1 MSSEIRLSFR
11 MLKNAILRS
20 IFFLLYVWTVV
31 VVYVGKSVMRAVLF
45 PYTSLRYLT
54 QKVSSLITVKN
65 IGAAGTNSAG
75 AVSYGLKQTGS
86 FLWYVIKN
94 TPLFLIS
101 IAKQIIA
108 IIEGIFL
115 GIIHLIASFYSFLTS
130 KYFQYFVYGFLFC
143 LLFLFIQQAYFFVR
157 ELPSPAAIG
166 QVNFA
171 QSTHLYD
178 RNGKLLY
185 AIYRDVNRTSV
196 PLSSVPK
203 AVIQAT
209 IAIED
214 KNFYNHKG
222 ISFFGGI
229 LRAAKDS
236 FIYNELQGGSTITQQ
251 LVKTA
256 LLTPE
261 RTIERK
267 LKEMVLALWT
277 EQMYTKDEIMEMYL
291 NQVPYGGSAYGIEEA
306 SKVYFGKTAQ
316 ELTLGEAALL
326 AGLPRAP
333 SIYSPFIDPD
343 LAERRR
349 DQVLQEMYLQHY
361 ISKNQFENAIQEDL
375 TVLPPTTNIRAPH
388 FVMYTRTAL
397 ENEFGTKKVEESGF
411 NIVTSLDLDI
421 QTKAE
426 EILREEVEKL
436 QPLNASN
443 GGVIVMDPN
452 TGQILAMV
460 GSVNYFGENYGAFNV
475 TTAQRQPGS
484 TLKPMLYAMALENG
498 YTAATPIDDSPIV
511 FNIAGAEPYQP
522 VNYDRRYHGRVPIR
536 YALGNSY
543 NVPAIKVLNTMGVQP
558 FVDFAKTMGID
569 TWEESSRFGLSIA
582 LGGGE
587 VTLVDLTQ
595 VYSVFANGGY
605 RVEPTP
611 FVEIKDSREKDVTH
625 IRSTKTRVLNEGVAF
640 IISDILSDNTARQQ
654 AFGVNNPLHVKD
666 EIVSAKTGTT
676 NDYKDAWTI
685 GFTDKVVVGVWVGN
699 NNNSSMHSI
708 AGSLGAGP
716 IFNRIMKYMIEEH
729 DAAGKMPQPVN
740 VVSMPCY
747 NGRVEY
753 FLRGTE
759 RKSYCQQTVIKQG
772 DKPVQEVRNAVP

>member
-1 MSSEIRLSFR
+1 
-11 MLKNAILRS
+11 MLKTNVMKSA
-20 IFFLLYVWTVV
+20 FFLLYAWTVM
-31 VVYVGKSVMRAVLF
+31 VVYVGKSVIRATIF
-45 PYTSLRYLT
+45 PYSAVRFIQKKTFAFFTS
-54 QKVSSLITVKN
+54 VH
-65 IGAAGTNSAG
+65 
-75 AVSYGLKQTGS
+75 LKQAGS
-86 FLWYVIKN
+86 NSIRGVLSGSANIASILWYVVKN
-94 TPLFLIS
+94 TPRFFLS
-101 IAKQIIA
+101 IVKQIIN

-130 KYFQYFVYGFLFC
+130 RYFQYFVYGFLFC
-143 LLFLFIQQAYFFVR
+143 LLFIFIQQAYFFVR
-157 ELPSPAAIG
+157 ELPSPGSIG

-185 AIYRDVNRTSV
+185 EIYRDVNRTSI

-203 AVIQAT
+203 TVIEAT

-229 LRAAKDS
+229 LRAAKDT

-326 AGLPRAP
+326 AGLPKAP

-343 LAERRR
+343 LAKRRR
-349 DQVLQEMYLQHY
+349 DQVLQEMYAQQF
-361 ISKNQFENAIQEDL
+361 ITKKQFEGAITEEL
-375 TVLPPTTNIRAPH
+375 VVLPPTTNIRAPH
-388 FVMYTRTAL
+388 FVMYTRTEL

-411 NIVTSLDLDI
+411 NILTSLDLDI

-426 EILREEVEKL
+426 EILSEEIEKL
-436 QPLNASN
+436 KPLNASN
-443 GGVIVMDPN
+443 GGIIVMDPN

-460 GSVNYFGENYGAFNV
+460 GSVDYFGETYGAFNV

-484 TLKPMLYAMALENG
+484 TLKPMLYAMALANG

-543 NVPAIKVLNTMGVQP
+543 NVPAIKVLNTLGVQQ

-569 TWEESSRFGLSIA
+569 TWEDSSRFGLSVA

-587 VTLVDLTQ
+587 VTLLDLTQ
-595 VYSVFANGGY
+595 IYSVFANGGY

-611 FVEIKDSREKDVTH
+611 FVEIKDSREEEITR
-625 IRSTKTRVLNEGVAF
+625 IRSTKTRVLDEGVAF
-640 IISDILSDNTARQQ
+640 IISDILSDNAARQQ
-654 AFGVNNPLHVKD
+654 AFGVNNPLHLPG

-716 IFNRIMKYMIEEH
+716 IFNRMMKYMIDEH
-729 DAAGKMPQPVN
+729 GAEGKMQQPVT
-740 VVSMPCY
+740 VVAMPCY

-759 RKSYCQQTVIKQG
+759 RKNYCQRTVIKQG
-772 DKPVQEVRNAVP
+772 DKPVQEVRNTAP

>member
-1 MSSEIRLSFR
+1 
-11 MLKNAILRS
+11 MLKNRLLHAL
-20 IFFLLYVWTVV
+20 FFLAYYITLAVIYL
-31 VVYVGKSVMRAVLF
+31 GKSVKTAVTFPFAVIFVFIRNTISFFTGEFFRDRAKQSVVILWNLLIRT
-45 PYTSLRYLT
+45 PYFLVAFVKY
-54 QKVSSLITVKN
+54 VISLIETV
-65 IGAAGTNSAG
+65 
-75 AVSYGLKQTGS
+75 
-86 FLWYVIKN
+86 
-94 TPLFLIS
+94 
-101 IAKQIIA
+101 
-108 IIEGIFL
+108 FL
-115 GIIHLIASFYSFLTS
+115 GIIHMIGSFYNFLTS
-130 KYFQYFVYGFLFC
+130 RYFQYFVYGFLFC
-143 LLFLFIQQAYFFVR
+143 LLYIFVQQAYFFIQ
-157 ELPSPAAIG
+157 ELPSPSSIG

-185 AIYRDVNRTSV
+185 EIYRDENRTSI
-196 PLSSVPK
+196 PIESVPK
-203 AVIQAT
+203 NVIDAT

-229 LRAAKDS
+229 LRAIKDTY
-236 FIYNELQGGSTITQQ
+236 IYKELQGGSTITQQ
-251 LVKTA
+251 LVKSA

-316 ELTLGEAALL
+316 ELTLSEAALL
-326 AGLPRAP
+326 AGLPKAP

-343 LAERRR
+343 LARRRR
-349 DQVLQEMYLQHY
+349 DQVLEEMYAQQL
-361 ISKNQFENAIQEDL
+361 ISQNEFESSIKEEL
-375 TVLPPTTNIRAPH
+375 KTLPPTTNIRAPH

-397 ENEFGTKKVEESGF
+397 ENEYGTKKVEEAGF
-411 NIVTSLDLDI
+411 NVVTSLDLDI

-426 EILREEVEKL
+426 EILAEELEKL
-436 QPLNASN
+436 ASMNATN
-443 GGVIVMDPN
+443 GGIIVMDPH

-460 GSVNYFGENYGAFNV
+460 GSADYYKENYGAFNV
-475 TTAQRQPGS
+475 TTALRQPGS
-484 TLKPMLYAMALENG
+484 TLKPMLYAMALERG

-511 FNIAGAEPYQP
+511 FNIAGGDPYQP
-522 VNYDRRYHGRVPIR
+522 VNYDRSYHGRVPIR

-543 NVPAIKVLNTMGVQP
+543 NIPAVKVLNTLGVQQ
-558 FVDFAKTMGID
+558 FVDFAKNMGID
-569 TWEESSRFGLSIA
+569 TWEDSSRFGLSLG

-587 VTLVDLTQ
+587 VTLIDLTQ
-595 VYSVFANGGY
+595 IYSVFANGGY

-611 FVEIKDSREKDVTH
+611 FVEIKDSREQEVTH
-625 IRSTKTRVLNEGVAF
+625 IRSNKSRVLDEGVAF
-640 IISDILSDNTARQQ
+640 IISDILSDNAARQQ
-654 AFGVNNPLHVKD
+654 AFGVNNPLYLPG
-666 EIVSAKTGTT
+666 ETVSAKTGTT

-685 GFTDKVVVGVWVGN
+685 GFTENVVVGVWVGN

-716 IFNRIMKYMIEEH
+716 IFNRVMKYMIEEH
-729 DAAGKMPQPVN
+729 DAAGKMQQPVH
-740 VVSMPCY
+740 VVSVPCY
-747 NGRVEY
+747 GGKVEY

-759 RKSYCQQTVIKQG
+759 RQGYCQKTILQPG
-772 DKPVQEVRNAVP
+772 NRNPVQEVRNVPAQP

>member
-1 MSSEIRLSFR
+1 
-11 MLKNAILRS
+11 MLKNNVLKGAA
-20 IFFLLYVWTVV
+20 FLLYAWTLM
-31 VVYVGKSVMRAVLF
+31 VVYIGKSVVRALIFPYNVIRSIQRRAASFVTSVHVRRAGTHSIRAVA
-45 PYTSLRYLT
+45 SG
-54 QKVSSLITVKN
+54 TVNMGSVLWYIIKN
-65 IGAAGTNSAG
+65 IPRFLLSI
-75 AVSYGLKQTGS
+75 LKQ
-86 FLWYVIKN
+86 LV
-94 TPLFLIS
+94 S
-101 IAKQIIA
+101 IT
-108 IIEGIFL
+108 EGIFL
-115 GIIHLIASFYSFLTS
+115 GVIHLIVSFYSFLTS
-130 KYFQYFVYGFLFC
+130 RYFQYFVYGFLFC
-143 LLFLFIQQAYFFVR
+143 LLFIFIQQAYFFVR
-157 ELPSPAAIG
+157 ELPSPGSIG

-185 AIYRDVNRTSV
+185 EIYRDVNRTSI

-203 AVIQAT
+203 TVVEAT

-229 LRAAKDS
+229 LRAAKDT

-326 AGLPRAP
+326 AGLPKAP

-343 LAERRR
+343 LAKRRR
-349 DQVLQEMYLQHY
+349 DQVLQEMYAQQY
-361 ISKNQFENAIQEDL
+361 ITKNQFEDAITEEL
-375 TVLPPTTNIRAPH
+375 VVLPPTTNIRAPH
-388 FVMYTRTAL
+388 FVMYTRTEL

-411 NIVTSLDLDI
+411 NVRTSLDLDI

-426 EILREEVEKL
+426 EILSEEIEKL
-436 QPLNASN
+436 KPLNASN
-443 GGVIVMDPN
+443 GGIIVMDPN
-452 TGQILAMV
+452 TGHILAMV
-460 GSVNYFGENYGAFNV
+460 GSVDYFGESYGAFNV

-484 TLKPMLYAMALENG
+484 TLKPMLYAMALQNG

-522 VNYDRRYHGRVPIR
+522 INYDRRYHGRVPIR

-543 NVPAIKVLNTMGVQP
+543 NVPAIKVLNTLGVQQ

-569 TWEESSRFGLSIA
+569 TWEDSSRFGLSVA

-595 VYSVFANGGY
+595 IYSVLANGGY

-611 FVEIKDSREKDVTH
+611 FVEIKDSREEEVTH
-625 IRSTKTRVLNEGVAF
+625 IRSTKTRVLDEGVAF
-640 IISDILSDNTARQQ
+640 IISDILSDNAARQQ
-654 AFGVNNPLHVKD
+654 AFGVNNPLYLPG

-716 IFNRIMKYMIEEH
+716 IFNRMMKYMIDEH
-729 DAAGKMPQPVN
+729 GAEGKMQQPLT

-759 RKSYCQQTVIKQG
+759 RKNYCQKTVIKQG
-772 DKPVQEVRNAVP
+772 EMPVQEVRNRAP

>member
-1 MSSEIRLSFR
+1 MSSEIRLLFR
-11 MLKNAILRS
+11 MLKNMILKSMFFILYAWVVIVVYIGKSVIRAVLSPFTAIRFVILKIAAFMTSESTQNIGISSAYTLSSAGRRVGTS
-20 IFFLLYVWTVV
+20 LLYV
-31 VVYVGKSVMRAVLF
+31 
-45 PYTSLRYLT
+45 
-54 QKVSSLITVKN
+54 ITH
-65 IGAAGTNSAG
+65 IPRFI
-75 AVSYGLKQTGS
+75 
-86 FLWYVIKN
+86 FL
-94 TPLFLIS
+94 
-101 IAKQIIA
+101 IAKQILA
-108 IIEGIFL
+108 IIEAIFL
-115 GIIHLIASFYSFLTS
+115 GIIHAIAAFYNFLAS
-130 KYFQYFVYGFLFC
+130 KYFQYFIYGFLFC
-143 LLFLFIQQAYFFVR
+143 LLFIFTQQAYLFVHD
-157 ELPSPAAIG
+157 LPSPSSIG

-178 RNGKLLY
+178 RHGKLLY
-185 AIYRDVNRTSV
+185 EIYRDVNRTSV
-196 PLSSVPK
+196 PLSSVPT
-203 AVIQAT
+203 AVVQAT

-229 LRAAKDS
+229 LRAAKDT

-277 EQMYTKDEIMEMYL
+277 EQIYTKDEIMEMYL

-326 AGLPRAP
+326 AGLPKAP

-343 LAERRR
+343 LAKRRR
-349 DQVLQEMYLQHY
+349 DQVLQEMYAQEY
-361 ISKNQFENAIQEDL
+361 ISKKQFENAIREEL
-375 TVLPPTTNIRAPH
+375 NVLPPTTNIRAPH
-388 FVMYTRTAL
+388 FVMYTRTSL

-426 EILREEVEKL
+426 EILQEELVKL
-436 QPLNASN
+436 APLNASN

-460 GSVNYFGENYGAFNV
+460 GSVDYFGEKYGAFNV

-498 YTAATPIDDSPIV
+498 YTTATPIDDSPIV

-522 VNYDRRYHGRVPIR
+522 VNYDRRYHGRIPIR

-543 NVPAIKVLNTMGVQP
+543 NIPAIKVLNTLGVQP

-569 TWEESSRFGLSIA
+569 TWEDSSRFGLSVA

-595 VYSVFANGGY
+595 VFSVFANGGY

-611 FVEIKDSREKDVTH
+611 FVEIKDSREKEVTH
-625 IRSTKTRVLNEGVAF
+625 IRSNKTKVLDEGVAF
-640 IISDILSDNTARQQ
+640 IISDILSDNAARQQ
-654 AFGVNNPLHVKD
+654 AFGVNNPLYIPG
-666 EIVSAKTGTT
+666 ETVSAKTGTT
-676 NDYKDAWTI
+676 NDYKDAWTV
-685 GFTDKVVVGVWVGN
+685 GFTDK
-699 NNNSSMHSI
+699 I
-708 AGSLGAGP
+708 
-716 IFNRIMKYMIEEH
+716 
-729 DAAGKMPQPVN
+729 
-740 VVSMPCY
+740 
-747 NGRVEY
+747 GRAHV
-753 FLRGTE
+753 
-759 RKSYCQQTVIKQG
+759 
-772 DKPVQEVRNAVP
+772 